1 MSYEAQAFASCI
13 AGDNTTQA
21 QAQQRALT
29 VAKLITEMRQQVGV
43 VYPADK

>member
-1 MSYEAQAFASCI
+1 MSYEAQAFAGCI
-13 AGDNTTQA
+13 EGDNETQA
-21 QAQQRALT
+21 QAKLRALT